1 MHVRHILSDKMV
13 KYPSREKIRHN
24 IDMTI
29 HGLCSHISK
38 DLHVFIKKQ
47 ILKKMDD
54 LKGLSLR
61 EIDVLM
67 CVAYFNGP
75 VTSSD
80 VAETIRF
87 DPATVTRATSHLIEN
102 GYLAKE
108 DNYEDAR
115 SVLLCLT
122 DKGDALARR
131 FSEKAGQALSAAEQK
146 LTMVLTDD
154 EREEFLRLLLKMRER
169 SMQFSKIKKLPILQE
184 PDLRIVRTG

>member
-1 MHVRHILSDKMV
+1 MV

-29 HGLCSHISK
+29 HGLCTHISK
-38 DLHVFIKKQ
+38 DLHVFIKGQ

-67 CVAYFNGP
+67 CVAYFNDA

-87 DPATVTRATSHLIEN
+87 DPATVTRATGQLIEQ
-102 GYLAKE
+102 GYLTKE
-108 DNYEDAR
+108 DNYLDAR
-115 SVLLCLT
+115 SALLRMT
-122 DKGDALARR
+122 DKGDALSRR
-131 FSEKAGQALSAAEQK
+131 FSMRAAQAFEAAEGR
-146 LTMVLTDD
+146 LLMVLKD
-154 EREEFLRLLLKMRER
+154 EERDELLRLLLKMRER
-169 SMQFSKIKKLPILQE
+169 SMQFSKIKRLPVNE
-184 PDLRIVRTG
+184 APNLRIVGNG